1 MAGWVLAIDFGTTS
15 TAAAMQVDGVVQ
27 RVEVDGSPRMPSLVF
42 WREGTGSTQ
51 TGRLV
56 LGEEADELS
65 SLAPWC
71 LERTPKR
78 RIGDEFMRLGD
89 KELRVTEV
97 IGAILRK
104 VADEALRTRGGTP
117 PSEVRLTYPAR
128 WSRPRLDKLREAAR
142 IAGFEA
148 PVFIPEP
155 VAAAMHFASERLTV
169 GQCVAVYDLGGG
181 TFDTAVLRRTER
193 SFEVVGAPGG
203 NEEIGGEDFDDRMY
217 RYLGRQLAQDKW
229 QSLRTS
235 KERAWTQ
242 ANRDLLRQARR
253 TKEYLSRSPHSEFYA
268 APPVDQELHAS
279 AETFRELIISDLEAT
294 VVELE
299 RTIQGAGLEPGD
311 LAAVYLAGGSS
322 RIPLIARLIQRRLGQ
337 LPEYL
342 DDPKSVVALG
352 AAATPMGEA
361 GGTAAGASATAGGPP
376 QGLEADVGD
385 QATVTRRVPG
395 AGVAAP
401 PPAAPETPEAAP
413 PPPPPPPPTPPP
425 PSGAPTFPSRRPPD
439 AGDEAPPEVPAGGGG
454 PPRRGILVAA
464 LAAVIA
470 VVAVIAALSAGG
482 GGSGGPK
489 GQSASAAL
497 SPVPTNH
504 VTGVGSAT
512 LVLRGNVVTVTVNTN
527 GLLNGAPHALHIHA
541 GGQGQCPPASAARL
555 HNNHL
560 AISTTDGIRFYGP
573 PVTALT
579 TSGDTTPASIL
590 AFGRFPAVG
599 NIRYVRTI
607 TVPAPVAAYIRA
619 NNAVIV
625 AHGIDY
631 DGSGLY
637 DGVLDRSDLNKSL
650 PGTATAPALCG
661 PVRASQTVAAAG
673 GARVYTASL
682 SLLDGAPVAAAPAV
696 RLAASYARLC
706 HLAIIGAAVAPG
718 RTA

>member
-1 MAGWVLAIDFGTTS
+1 VAGWILAIDFGTTS
-15 TAAAMQVDGVVQ
+15 TAAAVQADGTVS

-42 WREGTGSTQ
+42 WREGTGSTRS
-51 TGRLV
+51 GRLV

-78 RIGDEFMRLGD
+78 RIGDEFMRLGE
-89 KELRVTEV
+89 KELRVTDV

-104 VADEALRTRGGTP
+104 VADEALRTRGGEP

-142 IAGFEA
+142 IAGFDA

-155 VAAAMHFASERLTV
+155 VAAAMHFARERLTP
-169 GQCVAVYDLGGG
+169 GQYVAVYDLGGG
-181 TFDTAVLRRTER
+181 TFDTAVLKRTEDA
-193 SFEVVGAPGG
+193 FEVVGRPGG
-203 NEEIGGEDFDDRMY
+203 DEELGGEDFDDRMY
-217 RYLGRQLAQDKW
+217 RYLGRQLPEDRW

-242 ANRDLLRQARR
+242 ANRDFLRQARR

-268 APPVDQELHAS
+268 APPIDQELHAS
-279 AETFRELIISDLEAT
+279 AETFRELIVSDLEAT

-299 RTIQGAGLEPGD
+299 RTIQSAGLEPSD
-311 LAAVYLAGGSS
+311 LAAIYLAGGSS

-352 AAATPMGEA
+352 AASAPLT
-361 GGTAAGASATAGGPP
+361 ASAGSAPAPAAATGTVTAPP
-376 QGLEADVGD
+376 SDAARDD
-385 QATVTRRVPG
+385 RTVTRPVPTG
-395 AGVAAP
+395 
-401 PPAAPETPEAAP
+401 AAP
-413 PPPPPPPPTPPP
+413 PPPPATPPP
-425 PSGAPTFPSRRPPD
+425 PPEPTAAPADPSPRPGSDGLEAVAVAKAGPGGVPGRRRLL
-439 AGDEAPPEVPAGGGG
+439 AAA
-454 PPRRGILVAA
+454 LVAA
-464 LAAVIA
+464 LV
-470 VVAVIAALSAGG
+470 VVAAIVALTSGG

-489 GQSASAAL
+489 GEPAVAAL
-497 SPVPTNH
+497 AAVPTNH
-504 VTGVGSAT
+504 VTGNGSAKVE
-512 LVLRGNVVTVTVNTN
+512 LKGNVVTVTLDTN

-541 GGQGQCPPASAARL
+541 GGQGACPPASAARL
-555 HNNHL
+555 HNTHL

-579 TSGDTTPASIL
+579 VTGDTTPASIL
-590 AFGRFPAVG
+590 AFGRFPSVG
-599 NIRYVRTI
+599 NIRYVRTF
-607 TVPAPVAAYIRA
+607 TVPAPVAAYIRQ

-631 DGSGLY
+631 DGTGIYS
-637 DGVLDRSDLNKSL
+637 GVLDRSDLDKSL

-661 PVRASQTVAAAG
+661 PLHATQAVAG
-673 GARVYTASL
+673 GARAYTASL
-682 SLLDGAPVAAAPAV
+682 SLLGGAPAAPA
-696 RLAASYARLC
+696 RAASLPAAAYSWLC
-706 HLAIIGAAVAPG
+706 HLAGLPPG
-718 RTA
+718 RAA